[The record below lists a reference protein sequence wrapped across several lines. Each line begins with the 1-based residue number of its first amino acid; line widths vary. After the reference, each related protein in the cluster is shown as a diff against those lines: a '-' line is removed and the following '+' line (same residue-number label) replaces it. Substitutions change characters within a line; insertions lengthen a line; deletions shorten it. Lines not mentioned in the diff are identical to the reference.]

1 MSTEGDAPVPYGQ
14 EPQVSTSAG
23 HRQDL
28 LELEVVAANSHS
40 SSPEVVGTTADS
52 KRGDSGLVS
61 ALCRALEEEHVSYC
75 HWKSNE
81 ALDHSVIGDN
91 DLDLLVSRSD
101 TRRFEEILKRLGFKD
116 AQPPQWK
123 QLPGIWHS
131 YGLDRKSGEFVHIHA
146 HYQLVIGDDMTKNYR
161 LPIEE
166 PYLASAVSGTPFRIP
181 IPEFEFAVFL
191 VRMVVK
197 HCSWDAL
204 LCLQSSLSRSERREL
219 TYLVSKVDPGH
230 VWAIMD
236 RHLPFLP
243 RELWEAC
250 LRSLQPGSSIWF
262 RIKTAGQLQRKLVSC
277 SRRPRAAD
285 TYLRMWRRV
294 RTVLH
299 RQLLR
304 RSPGLPRR
312 LSAAGVLIA
321 VVGGDG
327 AGKSTVVEDLS
338 SWLAKNLVT
347 KTVHLGKPPR
357 SLRSVVLRNLMKIAA
372 SMSRS
377 PTSSSS
383 ALKTSLAASN
393 GGSMTVRSYARL
405 VWEVLTA
412 RDRYRQYRR
421 ARRWT
426 TNGAIVV
433 CDRYPLPEVKL
444 MDGAVTRPV
453 AERPSAKRLLRY
465 LSALERSYYSR
476 ITYPDLLV
484 VLKLD
489 PDLAVLRKQ
498 DEEDEAFTRPRADE
512 IWHMNWADTPAVV
525 IDASRSKAEVLSDI
539 KSVVWSRL

>member
-1 MSTEGDAPVPYGQ
+1 MSTGRDAPVPYGR
-14 EPQVSTSAG
+14 EAQVPTPAG
-23 HRQDL
+23 QRQDL
-28 LELEVVAANSHS
+28 LELQVGAANPHS
-40 SSPEVVGTTADS
+40 SPPEVRGTTADGR
-52 KRGDSGLVS
+52 RGDSGLVS

-81 ALDHSVIGDN
+81 ALDLSVTGDN

-101 TRRFEEILKRLGFKD
+101 TRRFEEVLKRLGFKD
-116 AQPPQWK
+116 AQPPPWK

-131 YGLDRKSGEFVHIHA
+131 YALDRKSGKLVHVHA

-166 PYLASAVSGTPFRIP
+166 PYLASSISKTPFRIP
-181 IPEFEFAVFL
+181 IPEFEFGVFL

-204 LCLQSSLSRSERREL
+204 LCLQGSLSRSERREL
-219 TYLVSKVDPGH
+219 TYLVGKVDPEH
-230 VWAIMD
+230 VWAIMA

-250 LRSLQPGSSIWF
+250 LRSVQPGSSIWF
-262 RIKTAGQLQRKLVSC
+262 RMKTASQLQRRLVAC
-277 SRRPRAAD
+277 SRRPRATD
-285 TYLRMWRRV
+285 TFLRVWRRV

-304 RSPGLPRR
+304 RSPGSPRR

-321 VVGGDG
+321 IVGGDG

-357 SLRSVVLRNLMKIAA
+357 SMRSVVLRNLMKIAA

-377 PTSSSS
+377 RTSSSS
-383 ALKTSLAASN
+383 ALRTSLAASN

-405 VWEVLTA
+405 AWEVLTA
-412 RDRYRQYRR
+412 RDRYRLYRR
-421 ARRWT
+421 ARRWA

-444 MDGAVTRPV
+444 MDGAVTAHLDGRT
-453 AERPSAKRLLRY
+453 RRGRLFEYLANLEKSFYDRIAHPDILIVLR
-465 LSALERSYYSR
+465 
-476 ITYPDLLV
+476 V
-484 VLKLD
+484 D
-489 PDLAVLRKQ
+489 PDLAVLRKRG
-498 DEEDEAFTRPRADE
+498 EEQESFMRPRSEE
-512 IWHMNWADTPAVV
+512 IWRMDWRGTPAVV
-525 IDASRSKAEVLSDI
+525 IDASRPKDQVLSDV
-539 KSVVWSRL
+539 KSVVWTRL